1 MSVIRLGGDLVRR
14 AYEWAVKGASSAP
27 AAVAK
32 AGARIGLTGAKA
44 TVQNVLRAAKDNPV
58 TTALVLYEVYGLQDA
73 ILQEMMDADPEIRRM
88 IELFDMTADRVEDT
102 KSAADIVMFTD
113 EFRTIENAARRVGG
127 FNNLME
133 LRNALALDNKTYM
146 LYQQVK
152 QLART
157 TF

>member
-1 MSVIRLGGDLVRR
+1 M
-14 AYEWAVKGASSAP
+14 
-27 AAVAK
+27 
-32 AGARIGLTGAKA
+32 TGAKA

-58 TTALVLYEVYGLQDA
+58 TTALVLYELYGIGDS

-88 IELFDMTADRVEDT
+88 IELFDMTPDKVEDT
-102 KSAADIVMFTD
+102 QSVSDIVKFAD

-127 FNNLME
+127 LSNLLE
-133 LRNALALDNKTYM
+133 LRNALALDNQTYM

-152 QLART
+152 QLAKT